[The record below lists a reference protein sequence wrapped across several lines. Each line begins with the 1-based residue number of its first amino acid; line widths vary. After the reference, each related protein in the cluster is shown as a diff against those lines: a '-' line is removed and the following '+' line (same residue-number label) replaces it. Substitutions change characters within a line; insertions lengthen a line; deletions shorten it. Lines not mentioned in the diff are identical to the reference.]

1 MAEQILSWIIGL
13 HPAGAGVLATLA
25 LVGTL
30 RTVNKLLF
38 TFLREVVKVTDSQ
51 YDDNL
56 LAQVE
61 KSKVYAT
68 VSYLLDWFASIKL
81 PAKK

>member
-1 MAEQILSWIIGL
+1 MGSEILAWIIGAI
-13 HPAGAGVLATLA
+13 PGGANLIVILTLI
-25 LVGTL
+25 GTL

-38 TFLREVVKVTDSQ
+38 TFLHEAVKATSTQ

-56 LAQVE
+56 LEQLE
-61 KSKVYAT
+61 KSKIYTALAYV
-68 VSYLLDWFASIKL
+68 LDLVASIKL